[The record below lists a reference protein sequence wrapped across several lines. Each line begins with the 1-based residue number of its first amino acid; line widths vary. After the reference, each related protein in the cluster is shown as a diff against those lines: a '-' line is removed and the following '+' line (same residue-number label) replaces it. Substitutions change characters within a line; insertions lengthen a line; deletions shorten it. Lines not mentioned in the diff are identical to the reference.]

1 MTEELLEWLWITA
14 AIELVAHSI
23 PSAGAPETPAATAR
37 EFLLTERAAGRI
49 GCHHG
54 TPIYR
59 GLAFPLSYVW
69 QGVDWRGVERR
80 VVCEIFWQR
89 ADGLVEHEI
98 TVSNSVIRRGPPFV
112 KATPPPPFKKRGE
125 PDEDE
130 LGTAESP
137 RKLDPDELEWI
148 LAPSQQAT
156 VVELPLV
163 QLNRDDILRRMQEC
177 GYLPLQQEL
186 PLPASASQESA
197 SASQV
202 VPAESPALPPNSER
216 LAQAASS
223 WDPLT
228 DWSADVV
235 SRELGIKGPVITKI
249 VEALPTLPARA
260 GRYRDKTVIELLEQ
274 VSANIL
280 AKALSEPRWEDS
292 IGRLKRAWKKYNGAP
307 KRSS

>member
-1 MTEELLEWLWITA
+1 MTEELLEWLWITT
-14 AIELVAHSI
+14 AIELVAQYI
-23 PSAGAPETPAATAR
+23 PPAGAPETPAATATK
-37 EFLLTERAAGRI
+37 FLLIELAAGRI
-49 GCHHG
+49 QYRFQDK
-54 TPIYR
+54 PIYH
-59 GLAFPLSYVW
+59 GQAFPLTY
-69 QGVDWRGVERR
+69 
-80 VVCEIFWQR
+80 FWQR
-89 ADGLVEHEI
+89 VDGLIEHEI